1 MWTLQRICVSFILLL
16 LIVISIAC
24 YFDNKKVKNYPSIFI
39 ESPGYYDKKY
49 GKFSEKDRFE
59 MVKLAKN
66 MFQFGYDNYMKY
78 AFPQDE
84 LNPIYCTGR
93 GPDIENPYKNN
104 FHLKLLIN
112 YLKHFQVK
120 YKH

>member
-1 MWTLQRICVSFILLL
+1 MWTLQRICVSFIFLL
-16 LIVISIAC
+16 LIVISTAC
-24 YFDNKKVKNYPSIFI
+24 YFNNKKVKNYPSIFT

-59 MVKLAKN
+59 MLKLAKN

-93 GPDIENPYKNN
+93 GPDIENPY
-104 FHLKLLIN
+104 
-112 YLKHFQVK
+112 
-120 YKH
+120 